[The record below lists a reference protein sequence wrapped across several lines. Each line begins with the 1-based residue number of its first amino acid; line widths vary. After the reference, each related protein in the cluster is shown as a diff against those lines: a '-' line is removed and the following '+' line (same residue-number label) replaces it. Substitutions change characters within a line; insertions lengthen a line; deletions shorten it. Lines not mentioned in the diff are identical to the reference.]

1 MFIECSF
8 LEESAY
14 IILQYRMQSYQ
25 RLVARVEYSALCCD
39 LDQREEGPD
48 SGDDLLCRGSV
59 TLYYAPITFGNDDKG
74 SCQKNLYHKARL
86 TVRGEDGECFIL
98 SFVDD

>member
-1 MFIECSF
+1 MSENGGSSGVQCTVLRPRSG
-8 LEESAY
+8 
-14 IILQYRMQSYQ
+14 
-25 RLVARVEYSALCCD
+25 
-39 LDQREEGPD
+39 EGGQD

-86 TVRGEDGECFIL
+86 TVRGEDGECYLVFC
-98 SFVDD
+98 